1 MVTIPTEFLAPQHLW
16 WMLLLAA
23 IVMLYVV
30 LLGLGRAKERRSDNE
45 VFLRVLP
52 REHLWK
58 RHVAVAAAVLSL
70 ASLVLAYARPKGY
83 VLVPRERATIM
94 LALDVSLSMEAE
106 DVVPNRLEASSNGA
120 KDFVDLMP
128 EGFNV
133 GLVSFAGTAKLVV
146 PPTTDHIP
154 VKNAI
159 DQLKLAES
167 TAIGA
172 GIEQSLSAIENMPT
186 DPNKPED
193 KPSGV
198 IVLLSDGTSNR
209 PPSSRDMA
217 EVAKE
222 KGIPIYTIAYGT
234 ASGYIVDKNGRK
246 HSVPV
251 NHYELKKIADISGG
265 EKLDAASAGE
275 LQNAYKKIASSVGY
289 EKKEKETTDQF
300 IWIGLLCAVIASAG
314 VISIA
319 ARWP

>member
-1 MVTIPTEFLAPQHLW
+1 MVTIPTEFLAPWHLW
-16 WMLLLAA
+16 WMLLLVA
-23 IVMLYVV
+23 ILALYIV
-30 LLGLGRAKERRSDNE
+30 LLGLGRAKSRRSGNE
-45 VFLRVLP
+45 AFLRFLP

-83 VLVPRERATIM
+83 VLVPRERATII
-94 LALDVSLSMEAE
+94 LALDVSLSMKAE
-106 DVVPNRLEASSNGA
+106 DVQPNRMLASGEGA
-120 KDFVDLMP
+120 KGFVDQMP
-128 EGFNV
+128 DGFNV

-146 PPTTDHIP
+146 PPTTDHTP

-159 DQLKLAES
+159 DQLKLATS

-172 GIEQSLSAIENMPT
+172 GIEQSLNAIENMPT
-186 DPNKPED
+186 DPNNPDD
-193 KPSGV
+193 KPNGV
-198 IVLLSDGTSNR
+198 IVLLSDGTSNV

-217 EVAKE
+217 RLAKE

-234 ASGYIVDKNGRK
+234 ASGYILSENGQKNY
-246 HSVPV
+246 VPV
-251 NHYELKKIADISGG
+251 NHYELKQIADISGG
-265 EKLDAASAGE
+265 EKLDAASADE